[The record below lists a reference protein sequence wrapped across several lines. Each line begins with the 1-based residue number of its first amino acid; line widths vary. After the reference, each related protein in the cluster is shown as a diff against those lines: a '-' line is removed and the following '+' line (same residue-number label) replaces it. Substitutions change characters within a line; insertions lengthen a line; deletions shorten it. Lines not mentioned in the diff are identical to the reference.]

1 MKSKE
6 FILIFVI
13 SLFYLVL
20 FLASRNPIEVN
31 VPKTEIEAP
40 IVHVQ
45 VPASEDVEM
54 MKLMYEN
61 IILLQRNQEEEI
73 RELRALILD
82 TKYSQ
87 RSFCEAILEK
97 VYTQGS
103 WLPGEYCL
111 EIVEGK

>member
-20 FLASRNPIEVN
+20 FLASRNPIEVY
-31 VPKTEIEAP
+31 VPETEIEAP
-40 IVHVQ
+40 IVNLN
-45 VPASEDVEM
+45 VPENEDLKTI
-54 MKLMYEN
+54 KLMYEN
-61 IILLQRNQEEEI
+61 IIIVQRDQEEEI

-82 TKYSQ
+82 IKYSQ
-87 RSFCEAILEK
+87 RAFCEGILEK
-97 VYTQGS
+97 IYTQGS
-103 WLPGEYCL
+103 WLPGEHCL